1 MSLTKRKKRPRVLK
15 EVGIPLTVAV
25 GGSLVIMIATE
36 TIRTMMIK
44 LTLGGLKNKMAAVV
58 VTAKISDKKTLIST
72 MNMEQKI
79 SMVMSSNN
87 ISLNLKGM

>member
-1 MSLTKRKKRPRVLK
+1 M
-15 EVGIPLTVAV
+15 GIPLIFAV